1 MATRIP
7 LAWVVLVIVV
17 GFFAFFG
24 YYIIKATGSPR
35 VLTDENAAKIRA
47 TMLANLP
54 LPSRPYIQPTMPADA
69 TVQPYYSQQTDEMPD
84 GTQQQVQMYA
94 AEESAAPAMTTNQRP
109 PVARPMPTP
118 VGMTEEDMR
127 LPEPLQRSPPATHYD
142 PPEATDPLNRVAF
155 MDAEFGSNLRHPEQM
170 IEHRQKPGVGKIVSS
185 GLGSEQS
192 SPGPHNSSGYSPEML
207 QNGGDFMSGV
217 GAFDGT
223 EMNSSFSM
231 I

>member
-7 LAWVVLVIVV
+7 VAWVVLVVIV
-17 GFFAFFG
+17 GIFAFFG
-24 YYIIKATGSPR
+24 YYIAKAASSPPI
-35 VLTDENAAKIRA
+35 VTDPYSAKMRE

-54 LPSRPYIQPTMPADA
+54 LPSRPYVQPTMDMDITRHEYPQDLQAVMTA
-69 TVQPYYSQQTDEMPD
+69 PPP
-84 GTQQQVQMYA
+84 QVQMYA
-94 AEESAAPAMTTNQRP
+94 AEETAAPAMTTRQRP

-142 PPEATDPLNRVAF
+142 PPEATDPLNRTAF

-170 IEHRQKPGVGKIVSS
+170 IEHRGKPGVGKIVAS
-185 GLGSEQS
+185 GLGSERS
-192 SPGPHNSSGYSPEML
+192 SPGPHNAVGYSPEMT
-207 QNGGDFMSGV
+207 QNGGDFMQGV
-217 GAFDGT
+217 GAFDDA
-223 EMNSSFSM
+223 EMNSAYSM